1 MHTRSDRRRV
11 HWFNT
16 YSHTR
21 IHTQHLFNTY
31 SRASA
36 DTHVYAPVSAYLQ
49 STHMHTYASVAQ
61 SCPALCDPVDCNPA
75 RLLYPWDSPG
85 RNTGVGRPALLQGG
99 LPDPGI
105 EPASPTL
112 AGGFFTVRA
121 AWQAPDI
128 GVCASE
134 S

>member
-49 STHMHTYASVAQ
+49 STHMHPSLSRVLLSATPWIVTLPGSSIRGILQAGTLEWVALPSSRGVFPTQ
-61 SCPALCDPVDCNPA
+61 GSSLR
-75 RLLYPWDSPG
+75 RL
-85 RNTGVGRPALLQGG
+85 R
-99 LPDPGI
+99 
-105 EPASPTL
+105 
-112 AGGFFTVRA
+112 
-121 AWQAPDI
+121 WQAGSLP
-128 GVCASE
+128 SE
-134 S
+134 PPGKPQI